1 MPVRER
7 RALAGMKA
15 LVTYPCVL
23 GVELVVG
30 EAALLKIA
38 EPELGS

>member
-1 MPVRER
+1 MPVREW

-30 EAALLKIA
+30 EEHADDPAAA
-38 EPELGS
+38 